1 MNNDENASG
10 SATQTPPSDF
20 EPPSLRPPPITV
32 YKARRPRKGFGW
44 KRAIL
49 WTFGAV
55 LAIAI
60 GVAGVTA
67 WFVYD
72 KLEKVTNLTANPDL
86 QKVSHHLDLPIA
98 GKPVTVLLLGYDH
111 RSWEKTTQSRSDTM
125 ILMRLDPK
133 KHSLTV
139 LSMPRDMRVAIP
151 GHGFEQAERRLQL
164 RRRRSR
170 ARDRAADARTSRS
183 TT

>member
-49 WTFGAV
+49 WTFGAI
-55 LAIAI
+55 LALAI

-72 KLEKVTNLTANPDL
+72 RLEKVTNLTGDTNL
-86 QKVSHHLDLPIA
+86 QIVSQHLDLPIA
-98 GKPVTVLLLGYDH
+98 DRPVTVLLLGYDH

-133 KHSLTV
+133 KH
-139 LSMPRDMRVAIP
+139 
-151 GHGFEQAERRLQL
+151 RR
-164 RRRRSR
+164 
-170 ARDRAADARTSRS
+170 
-183 TT
+183 

>member
-1 MNNDENASG
+1 MNNDEHASG
-10 SATQTPPSDF
+10 SATKTPPSDF

-49 WTFGAV
+49 WMFGAILV
-55 LAIAI
+55 IGI

-72 KLEKVTNLTANPDL
+72 RLEKVTTISNDPDL

-98 GKPVTVLLLGYDH
+98 GKPVTVLLLGLRPPLVGEDDAVALRH
-111 RSWEKTTQSRSDTM
+111 HDPDAARSAS
-125 ILMRLDPK
+125 
-133 KHSLTV
+133 
-139 LSMPRDMRVAIP
+139 
-151 GHGFEQAERRLQL
+151 
-164 RRRRSR
+164 
-170 ARDRAADARTSRS
+170 S
-183 TT
+183 TA